1 MAGEMNFN
9 LLNSNAPAE
18 AALAPIKG
26 MGAVNTLQAQQFQ
39 NDADQMAMRN
49 ALAEQEAYKQAGG
62 DVTAAQRNL
71 MGAGLG
77 KQSVALG
84 KTVAETEQS
93 KMKAMVERLPIQRDM
108 AKDMAFN
115 PSDQNIQAHLQ
126 DQILKGWITPQ
137 EAEQR
142 YQRVAGMNEAQR
154 KEFFLQGA
162 TKAEDVLQQMET
174 QRHNRVS
181 EGISQQNTNIAG
193 GHLALARDKV
203 EAEPATQAL
212 ISKAI
217 LEGRLDPNRVN
228 SRNIKMIG
236 ATLAMDPNANLRQ
249 MGEDAA
255 SSMASNRTI
264 GTQQANVAMAATE
277 ARDMISI
284 AKDLS
289 SKVDRTRYPS
299 INAIQNA
306 IDKGTG
312 DENLVAFNAAINAA
326 VNTYARAINPKGVAT
341 VDSMKHA
348 RELINSKYSAG
359 QFGAITDVMDKELKA
374 AQQSG
379 EKARGV
385 LRGQP
390 TNIPSGAITMLKSD
404 PSLAAQF
411 DLKYGAG
418 ASAKVLG
425 K

>member
-1 MAGEMNFN
+1 MAGEMSFN

-126 DQILKGWITPQ
+126 DQILKGWITSQ

-154 KEFFLQGA
+154 KEFFLNGA
-162 TKAEDVLQQMET
+162 TKAEDLLQQMET
-174 QRHNRVS
+174 RRHNKVS

-193 GHLALARDKV
+193 GHLALAR
-203 EAEPATQAL
+203 
-212 ISKAI
+212 
-217 LEGRLDPNRVN
+217 
-228 SRNIKMIG
+228 
-236 ATLAMDPNANLRQ
+236 
-249 MGEDAA
+249 EDAA
-255 SSMASNRTI
+255 LKRAEKGPEGQVLKDIQSNTKALKTAGYNPETGEDKVSELIRKSTSGRGEALGASLVGAAGGATSGMKAIGQLDTI
-264 GTQQANVAMAATE
+264 SKTMTLDLLNNKLGAGISNADREALEARFGSIADPNLPAEQRLAAWTE
-277 ARDMISI
+277 AKEIMRKAAMLPEVKKE
-284 AKDLS
+284 AKS
-289 SKVDRTRYPS
+289 TATKS
-299 INAIQNA
+299 
-306 IDKGTG
+306 G
-312 DENLVAFNAAINAA
+312 
-326 VNTYARAINPKGVAT
+326 AT
-341 VDSMKHA
+341 VS
-348 RELINSKYSAG
+348 NW
-359 QFGAITDVMDKELKA
+359 
-374 AQQSG
+374 
-379 EKARGV
+379 
-385 LRGQP
+385 
-390 TNIPSGAITMLKSD
+390 
-404 PSLAAQF
+404 
-411 DLKYGAG
+411 
-418 ASAKVLG
+418 
-425 K
+425 